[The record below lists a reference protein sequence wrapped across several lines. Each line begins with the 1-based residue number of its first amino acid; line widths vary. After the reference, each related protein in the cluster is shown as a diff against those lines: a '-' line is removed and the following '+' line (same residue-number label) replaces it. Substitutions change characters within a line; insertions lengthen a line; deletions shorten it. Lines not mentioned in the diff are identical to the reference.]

1 MKADF
6 FSQVPRDLGRNL
18 RYRIELRKR
27 AQGDAGFR
35 RAMLTACKHDI
46 LFFFAA
52 WCWLYEPRP
61 RKTEDGITLPNIIP
75 FIPWEHQ
82 IPIIREIDEHLGFRD
97 IGMEK
102 SRGEGASWIAIL
114 FSLHR
119 WLFRQMS
126 AIGLV
131 SRTENAV
138 DNPDDPDSL
147 MWKSLAVGTK
157 VLTPTGWVTIE
168 SLKEGDLVIGSSG
181 NPVAVKK
188 SLPTYVGDMVRVTFS
203 DGSTIECT
211 EDHIW
216 SVSSCKSRMGGG
228 RKRTYHKYENKTAI
242 EIASNLRDSVQSRSV
257 HWNWQLPPTPGVEF
271 AEASLPIPP
280 YTLGVLLGDGSL
292 SKTGIEFATVDGE
305 IVDQVRQELGS
316 PWQVKKTGKCSWIVS
331 QGNNGGR
338 SPNPISVALTL
349 LGLRGLTAPRKFIPK
364 EYRFA
369 ARSQRIALLQG
380 LMDTDGSLIKK
391 CGLAYFSTT
400 SKRLADDVRELVLS
414 LGGSAGVKSYARKY
428 RHKGEKRDGLLEYRV
443 RVHIADVV
451 PFRLSRKA
459 LLYRPRKHTTSRRI
473 VSVERTGHGLA
484 KCISVGS
491 EDGLFVVDSYI
502 LTHNCD
508 WELEQLPK
516 WMGGVK
522 DKDFKRTLSDHT
534 LKNLR
539 NGSTI
544 TGYAATGDVASG
556 GRKLFFLADEL
567 AKFPRGP
574 DREAMASTQHVTD
587 SRFVV
592 STPKGSEGAY
602 YELMHEPSNMVKLV
616 LDWQMNPTRN
626 RGLYTFV
633 DGVPVAVDPV
643 NNPLPDNYNPPT
655 KKILD
660 LFSRL
665 RRKGFVL
672 ERRKRSPWYDRECDR
687 PGATPQN
694 IAQEL
699 DRDYGGSAYRFFG
712 DEFFHAAEKTVLQ
725 PVSRGVVT
733 YHPETL
739 EPEFQTTR
747 DGPVQLWCNLDVQNS
762 PPESTYVVGAD
773 ISSGLGGSYTSNSV
787 VEVVDVLTM
796 EQVMEYAINTVSPTE
811 FAEHCVA
818 IAKWFHD
825 AYLIWEANGPGAAFT
840 NRAKA
845 LSYPNVYY
853 RSVLWR
859 RGSKKTKEMGW
870 WSDTRTRQALFGEV
884 RRRVA
889 AGTLKLRSDSLVKE
903 CQQYQ
908 VVADQIIHTGA
919 AKTLDDSSRGQAH
932 GDRVIAM
939 GVCLHGVADR
949 PLTKV
954 KADEVRRTKIPY
966 GSMAWRQQEYEE
978 SLRAKD
984 DPWDARSNWDLAL
997 RR

>member
-1 MKADF
+1 VKADF

-75 FIPWEHQ
+75 FIPWDHQ
-82 IPIIREIDEHLGFRD
+82 IPVIREIDEHLGFRD

-102 SRGEGASWIAIL
+102 SRGEGASWIAVL

-147 MWKSLAVGTK
+147 MWKL
-157 VLTPTGWVTIE
+157 
-168 SLKEGDLVIGSSG
+168 
-181 NPVAVKK
+181 
-188 SLPTYVGDMVRVTFS
+188 
-203 DGSTIECT
+203 
-211 EDHIW
+211 
-216 SVSSCKSRMGGG
+216 
-228 RKRTYHKYENKTAI
+228 
-242 EIASNLRDSVQSRSV
+242 
-257 HWNWQLPPTPGVEF
+257 
-271 AEASLPIPP
+271 
-280 YTLGVLLGDGSL
+280 
-292 SKTGIEFATVDGE
+292 
-305 IVDQVRQELGS
+305 
-316 PWQVKKTGKCSWIVS
+316 
-331 QGNNGGR
+331 
-338 SPNPISVALTL
+338 
-349 LGLRGLTAPRKFIPK
+349 
-364 EYRFA
+364 
-369 ARSQRIALLQG
+369 
-380 LMDTDGSLIKK
+380 
-391 CGLAYFSTT
+391 
-400 SKRLADDVRELVLS
+400 
-414 LGGSAGVKSYARKY
+414 
-428 RHKGEKRDGLLEYRV
+428 
-443 RVHIADVV
+443 
-451 PFRLSRKA
+451 
-459 LLYRPRKHTTSRRI
+459 
-473 VSVERTGHGLA
+473 
-484 KCISVGS
+484 
-491 EDGLFVVDSYI
+491 
-502 LTHNCD
+502 D
-508 WELEQLPK
+508 WELEQLPR

-522 DKDFKRTLSDHT
+522 DKEYKRTLSDHT

-626 RGLYTFV
+626 RGMYTFV

-712 DEFFHAAEKTVLQ
+712 DEFFRAAEKTVLQ

-884 RRRVA
+884 RRRVV